1 MNKLTGIVVA
11 KNEEKMIGECLDSL
25 SFCEKILVIDA
36 KSSDRTVEIAKKKGV
51 EVVEYASDDFSAM
64 RNEALRHVTTEWV
77 LYIDADERITPD
89 LSFIIKNQVE
99 RENIFAAY
107 RLKRKN
113 FYLGNH
119 EWPYIER
126 LERLFKKNLLV
137 EWKGVL
143 HESPVVK
150 GRIGELDG
158 FLLHYTHRDLGS
170 MVAKTIE
177 WSKVE
182 AELRFESNHPKMSAW
197 RFFRVILTAFFNS
210 YIKQRGWKV
219 GAMGLIESIYQ
230 AFSIFITYARL
241 WELQEREKRK

>member
-143 HESPVVK
+143 QESRVVK